1 MNDDSDYLMLSG
13 IKQYCFCKRRW
24 ALIYVEQQWQENA
37 LTLDGHYMHE
47 RVHDAAASEKRGGL
61 ILARGMAVQSHQL
74 RISGICDLVELIED
88 DVHGVPIHG
97 RSGAYRLY
105 PVEYKRGRPDAS
117 GADEWL
123 LCAQAMCLEEML
135 CTEIPEGALYYGEL
149 RRRKSV
155 VFTRQMKEGVAAAV
169 SEMNAWLER
178 RYTPRVKPKKACAN
192 CSLHEI
198 CQPNLPCV
206 AAASEYVRKALWE
219 DDA

>member
-88 DVHGVPIHG
+88 DVHGAWAAG
-97 RSGAYRLY
+97 C
-105 PVEYKRGRPDAS
+105 ERG
-117 GADEWL
+117 G
-123 LCAQAMCLEEML
+123 
-135 CTEIPEGALYYGEL
+135 
-149 RRRKSV
+149 
-155 VFTRQMKEGVAAAV
+155 
-169 SEMNAWLER
+169 
-178 RYTPRVKPKKACAN
+178 
-192 CSLHEI
+192 
-198 CQPNLPCV
+198 
-206 AAASEYVRKALWE
+206 
-219 DDA
+219 

>member
-117 GADEWL
+117 GADEWQ
-123 LCAQAMCLEEML
+123 LCAQAMCLER
-135 CTEIPEGALYYGEL
+135 CCA
-149 RRRKSV
+149 RKS
-155 VFTRQMKEGVAAAV
+155 R
-169 SEMNAWLER
+169 
-178 RYTPRVKPKKACAN
+178 KARFITAN
-192 CSLHEI
+192 C
-198 CQPNLPCV
+198 
-206 AAASEYVRKALWE
+206 AAGKALCLPGK
-219 DDA
+219 